1 MKSFSEMIV
10 ESGVG
15 GWRFKEIDQ
24 LSADEVYIHLV
35 SEDGYEYKGIITG
48 VMDE

>member
-1 MKSFSEMIV
+1 MKSFSSRQACI
-10 ESGVG
+10 VG